1 MYQLEIKP
9 RAITAS
15 REAYV
20 WYETQNPG
28 LGERFLEVLT
38 SVLKKIEL
46 HPELYSKIEKS
57 YRQARLHRFP
67 YVVIYEI
74 MGDKVVVLMVFHTS
88 RRPSSRFSG

>member
-9 RAITAS
+9 RAITTS
-15 REAYV
+15 REAYA
-20 WYETQNPG
+20 WYEAQKDG

-38 SVLKKIEL
+38 AVLKKIEV
-46 HPELYSKIEKS
+46 HPELFSKVKKS

-74 MGDKVVVLMVFHTS
+74 MDDKVVVLMVFHTS